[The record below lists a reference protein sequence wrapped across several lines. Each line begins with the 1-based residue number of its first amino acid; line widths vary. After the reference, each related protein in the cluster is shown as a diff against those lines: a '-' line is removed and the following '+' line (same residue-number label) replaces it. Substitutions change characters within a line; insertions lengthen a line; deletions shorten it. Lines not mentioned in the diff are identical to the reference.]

1 MFNPEHLHIETSF
14 CLIEPSTALA
24 EVRSLADIHR
34 FIVCIQEEVFVIAS
48 DEVHYFSG
56 IEAGTAISEC
66 IRKFNWK
73 SSRTVKLAQLI
84 ESVCSWE
91 RPIIIQDEHDEIKG
105 IATAETLIRFITAE
119 HKRIASY
126 LSVLLET
133 VNDAVTAIDHE
144 GRVIFWN
151 SEAER
156 VYAIKKEDIIGRKIG
171 DHFDKDAVMLH
182 KILDEGRTVRQVY
195 HQPTPSKHVLINAS
209 PILESN
215 QVIGGIATEKDITR
229 IVHLNEELYSLVPVR
244 IEQERPFSSIVGMGP
259 VFKRSITA
267 AQKFAQTNTPVL
279 LKGESGSGKEMLAQA
294 IHYGGD
300 RKNGPFL
307 SMHCG
312 AMPGGLLET
321 ELFGYQGGAFSNAGN
336 PGKAGK
342 LEMADGGTLLL
353 QEIDQMPLDIQLKL
367 MHYLKSGSFKRIGS
381 EEETTV
387 DTRIIATTTG
397 SMQKLMDEGQ
407 FLEQLYYRLNVMS
420 VEIPPL
426 RERTEDI
433 PELVQ
438 AFIQEFSVQYQKP
451 APKVDPGV
459 MTVLMN
465 YNWPGNIRELR
476 NAIER
481 MIILGDADRITT
493 ELLPESL
500 ATLAKTEEVSLSITT
515 VSEDVIEMDEQDLI
529 KEALRK
535 TFGNKSA
542 AAKMLGVSR
551 GTIYNKMKE
560 YGIED

>member
-1 MFNPEHLHIETSF
+1 MFNPEHLELETSF

-24 EVRSLADIHR
+24 EVRTLAENHR
-34 FIVCIQEEVFVIAS
+34 FIVCIQDEAFVIAS
-48 DEVHYFSG
+48 DEVRYFTG
-56 IEAGTAISEC
+56 IEADKRVSDC
-66 IRKFNWK
+66 IRKLNWK
-73 SSRTVKLAQLI
+73 SSRIANLAELI
-84 ESVCSWE
+84 ESDCSWE
-91 RPIIIQDEHDEIKG
+91 RPIIFQDERNEIKG
-105 IATAETLIRFITAE
+105 IASADTFIRFITSE
-119 HKRIASY
+119 HKRMTSY
-126 LSVLLET
+126 MSVLLET
-133 VNDAVTAIDHE
+133 VNDAVTAVDHE

-171 DHFDKDAVMLH
+171 DHFEQDAVMLH

-209 PILESN
+209 PILEGH

-229 IVHLNEELYSLVPVR
+229 IVHLNEELYSLVPMR

-259 VFKRSITA
+259 VFKRSLTA

-300 RKNGPFL
+300 RKNGPLL

-321 ELFGYQGGAFSNAGN
+321 ELFGYQGGAFSSGGN
-336 PGKAGK
+336 QGKAGK
-342 LEMADGGTLLL
+342 LELADGGTLLL
-353 QEIDQMPLDIQLKL
+353 QEIEQMPLDIQLKL
-367 MHYLKSGSFKRIGS
+367 MHYLKSGSFNRIGS
-381 EEETTV
+381 EEETAV

-397 SMQKLMDEGQ
+397 SMQKLLDEGQ

-420 VEIPPL
+420 IDIPPL

-433 PELVQ
+433 PELVH
-438 AFIQEFSVQYQKP
+438 AFIREFSELYQKP

-481 MIILGDADRITT
+481 MIILADADRITT

-500 ATLAKTEEVSLSITT
+500 ASLVPGDEGFLSANTDRQGET
-515 VSEDVIEMDEQDLI
+515 EMDEQELI

-560 YGIED
+560 YGIEE